1 MDLLSVA
8 VTAWDA
14 CGAALRGAAVFADE
28 AFAAVAACPAEP
40 DAVVLLV
47 SAHLSRSADHIRA
60 VLLSHPYTSCCI
72 VTPIAEALHTIEVA
86 ADPSLVG
93 VWSNAAADSS
103 PSGQHPQSQPQG
115 YYATVETKLVEWMA
129 ESALAHGRSLD
140 RAPVASIMHQP
151 LCYSIVTNGLFLLP
165 QSASF
170 FPPLASQSGGSP
182 AARAASPVSGSNISI
197 DSSPPISGRT
207 SRTGSYDD
215 VRGAEEIFAIGSA
228 SRQIAR
234 AIISQSV
241 SSRRRTA
248 ERSAA
253 LILVDRTHDL
263 AAPTM
268 HSDCLLDQIWSVLP
282 RQTPKSIQVVA
293 SPQFMVS
300 DNDPGSVPHGPRLS
314 LAHGMDSDAMDFIS
328 VLLQLGQK
336 EGLVATRR
344 RLLDVLAREL
354 PDSPRPKAL
363 GRVTTEQLESLAC
376 NLRGQHALWFR
387 REGML
392 KYLTAAV
399 ESSIEAP
406 KFKWDEL
413 SSIER
418 VLIQSFTET
427 YDSSSMAQQLRDLL
441 VQFVHAKQQHQQ
453 TAGIVTAKEVLMLM
467 LYCYS
472 LLGDTASISAR
483 DEATLQEALFKAMMA
498 SSNSANARAIQGWV
512 ARAFSQLRLVS
523 QARAGQTRFR
533 DVLAPHQQ
541 PPYDPLLV
549 QIGRA
554 AVQPPEAQL
563 AHGAQHDPQ
572 GQSSADGWTHVP
584 YGGTLGSVMSG
595 FSRLLGGAPQKPHP
609 SHHPTVILVVLG
621 GITFQEAGRVRDELA
636 ARGHTAIVGSTNIAT
651 TDTIM
656 AQLFKAR

>member
-1 MDLLSVA
+1 
-8 VTAWDA
+8 
-14 CGAALRGAAVFADE
+14 
-28 AFAAVAACPAEP
+28 
-40 DAVVLLV
+40 
-47 SAHLSRSADHIRA
+47 
-60 VLLSHPYTSCCI
+60 
-72 VTPIAEALHTIEVA
+72 
-86 ADPSLVG
+86 
-93 VWSNAAADSS
+93 
-103 PSGQHPQSQPQG
+103 
-115 YYATVETKLVEWMA
+115 
-129 ESALAHGRSLD
+129 
-140 RAPVASIMHQP
+140 
-151 LCYSIVTNGLFLLP
+151 
-165 QSASF
+165 
-170 FPPLASQSGGSP
+170 
-182 AARAASPVSGSNISI
+182 
-197 DSSPPISGRT
+197 
-207 SRTGSYDD
+207 
-215 VRGAEEIFAIGSA
+215 
-228 SRQIAR
+228 
-234 AIISQSV
+234 
-241 SSRRRTA
+241 
-248 ERSAA
+248 
-253 LILVDRTHDL
+253 
-263 AAPTM
+263 M

-336 EGLVATRR
+336 EGL
-344 RLLDVLAREL
+344 
-354 PDSPRPKAL
+354 AL

-512 ARAFSQLRLVS
+512 ARAFSQ
-523 QARAGQTRFR
+523 